1 MATEL
6 PSLKGLQAFEAAA
19 RYRSVTLA
27 SNELNVTPGAV
38 SLQIRELETRLGVQL
53 FFRKPRSIQL
63 TREGERYYGA
73 LRTAFRM
80 MREATAELTARS
92 EITVLTLSCTP
103 TFAIQWLMPRLPAFQ
118 QQHPYVD
125 VRISVTNR
133 LVDFSRDDVD
143 LAVRHGF
150 GRYEGLESIRF
161 IDDSTLP
168 VCSPQLLEKYGP
180 LQEAGDLK
188 AVPLLHDENRNEWRR
203 WLEAAGASDVDASGG
218 TVFID
223 SNGALDA
230 AKAGHGIALTRRSFV
245 SRELAEGALI
255 APFGKDMAS
264 TLAYFLVYPR
274 RMLDNP
280 DLVTLIEWMLSQARS
295 AEAGSL

>member
-1 MATEL
+1 MAAEL

-103 TFAIQWLMPRLPAFQ
+103 TFAVQWLMPRLPGFQ
-118 QQHPYVD
+118 QQHPHVD

-143 LAVRHGF
+143 LEVRHGF

-168 VCSPQLLEKYGP
+168 VCSPQFLEKYGS
-180 LQEAGDLK
+180 LQEASDLK
-188 AVPLLHDENRNEWRR
+188 SVPLLHDENRNEWRR

-230 AKAGHGIALTRRSFV
+230 AKAGHGIALTRRSLV

>member
-1 MATEL
+1 MAAEL

-38 SLQIRELETRLGVQL
+38 SLQIRELEARLGVQL

-103 TFAIQWLMPRLPAFQ
+103 TFAVQWLMPRLPSFQ
-118 QQHPYVD
+118 QQHPHVD

-168 VCSPQLLEKYGP
+168 VCSPQFLEKYGS
-180 LQEAGDLK
+180 LQEASDLK
-188 AVPLLHDENRNEWRR
+188 SVPLLHDENRNEWRR

-230 AKAGHGIALTRRSFV
+230 AKAGHGIALTRRSLV

>member
-1 MATEL
+1 MAAEL

-38 SLQIRELETRLGVQL
+38 SLQIRELEARLGVQL

-103 TFAIQWLMPRLPAFQ
+103 TFAVQWLMPRLPGFQ
-118 QQHPYVD
+118 QQHPHVD

-168 VCSPQLLEKYGP
+168 VCSPQFLEKYGS
-180 LQEAGDLK
+180 LQEASDLK
-188 AVPLLHDENRNEWRR
+188 SVPLLHDENRNEWRR

-230 AKAGHGIALTRRSFV
+230 AKAGHGIALTRRSLV

>member
-1 MATEL
+1 MAAEL

-38 SLQIRELETRLGVQL
+38 SLQIRELEARLGVQL

-92 EITVLTLSCTP
+92 QITVLTLSCTP
-103 TFAIQWLMPRLPAFQ
+103 TFAVQWLMPRLPSFQ
-118 QQHPYVD
+118 QQHPHVD

-133 LVDFSRDDVD
+133 LVDFARDDVD

-150 GRYEGLESIRF
+150 GQYEGLESIRF

-168 VCSPQLLEKYGP
+168 VCSPQLLEKYGS
-180 LQEAGDLK
+180 LQEAADLK
-188 AVPLLHDENRNEWRR
+188 AAPLLHDENRNEWRR

-230 AKAGHGIALTRRSFV
+230 AKAGHGIALTRRSLV

-264 TLAYFLVYPR
+264 TLAYFFVYPR

-280 DLVTLIEWMLSQARS
+280 DLVMLIEWMLSEARS

>member
-1 MATEL
+1 MAAEL

-38 SLQIRELETRLGVQL
+38 SLQIRELEARLGVQL

-103 TFAIQWLMPRLPAFQ
+103 TFAVQWLMPRLPSFQ
-118 QQHPYVD
+118 QQHPHVD

-168 VCSPQLLEKYGP
+168 VCSPQFLEKYGS
-180 LQEAGDLK
+180 LQEASDLK
-188 AVPLLHDENRNEWRR
+188 SVPLLHDENRNEWRR

-218 TVFID
+218 TAFID

-230 AKAGHGIALTRRSFV
+230 AKAGHGIALTRRSLV

>member
-1 MATEL
+1 MAAEL

-27 SNELNVTPGAV
+27 SNELNVTHGAV
-38 SLQIRELETRLGVQL
+38 SLQIRELEARLGVQL

-103 TFAIQWLMPRLPAFQ
+103 TFAVQWLMPRLPGFQ
-118 QQHPYVD
+118 QQHPHVD

-168 VCSPQLLEKYGP
+168 VSSPQFLEKYGS
-180 LQEAGDLK
+180 LQEASDLK
-188 AVPLLHDENRNEWRR
+188 SVPLLHDENRNEWRR
-203 WLEAAGASDVDASGG
+203 WLEAAGAPEVDASGG

-230 AKAGHGIALTRRSFV
+230 AKAGHGIALTRRSLV

>member
-1 MATEL
+1 MAAEL
-6 PSLKGLQAFEAAA
+6 PSLKGLRAFEAAA

-38 SLQIRELETRLGVQL
+38 SLQIRELEARLGVQL

-103 TFAIQWLMPRLPAFQ
+103 TFAVQWLMPRLPSFQ
-118 QQHPYVD
+118 QQHPHVD

-168 VCSPQLLEKYGP
+168 VCSPQFLEKYGS
-180 LQEAGDLK
+180 LQEASDLK
-188 AVPLLHDENRNEWRR
+188 SVPLLHDENRNEWRR

-230 AKAGHGIALTRRSFV
+230 AKAGHGIALTRRSLV

>member
-1 MATEL
+1 MAAEL

-27 SNELNVTPGAV
+27 ANELNVTPGAV

-53 FFRKPRSIQL
+53 FLRRPRSIEL

-92 EITVLTLSCTP
+92 EVTAITLSCTP

-118 QQHPYVD
+118 QQHAHVD
-125 VRISVTNR
+125 VRVSVTNR
-133 LVDFSRDDVD
+133 LVDFARDNVD

-150 GRYEGLESIRF
+150 GRYEGLESVRF

-168 VCSPQLLEKYGP
+168 VGSPQLLEKYGALREP
-180 LQEAGDLK
+180 GDL
-188 AVPLLHDENRNEWRR
+188 ASVPLLHDENRNEWRR
-203 WLEAAGASDVDASGG
+203 WLEAAGAPEVDPSGG

-230 AKAGHGIALTRRSFV
+230 AKAGHGVALTRRSLV
-245 SRELAEGALI
+245 ARELAEGALV
-255 APFGKDMAS
+255 APFGKDVAS
-264 TLAYFLVYPR
+264 TLAYFIVYPR
-274 RMLDNP
+274 RAMDNP
-280 DLVTLIEWMLSQARS
+280 DLVAFIDWMILEARS
-295 AEAGSL
+295 GEAGSL

>member
-1 MATEL
+1 MVAEL

-38 SLQIRELETRLGVQL
+38 SLQIRELEARLGVQL

-103 TFAIQWLMPRLPAFQ
+103 TFAVQWLMPRLPSFQ
-118 QQHPYVD
+118 QQHPHVD

-168 VCSPQLLEKYGP
+168 VCSPQFLEKYGS
-180 LQEAGDLK
+180 LQEASDLK
-188 AVPLLHDENRNEWRR
+188 SVPLLHDENRNEWRR

-230 AKAGHGIALTRRSFV
+230 AKAGHGIALTRRSLV

>member
-1 MATEL
+1 MAAEL

-38 SLQIRELETRLGVQL
+38 SLQIRELEARLGVQL

-103 TFAIQWLMPRLPAFQ
+103 TFAVQWLMPRLPGFQ
-118 QQHPYVD
+118 QQHPHVD

-168 VCSPQLLEKYGP
+168 VSSPQFLEKYGS
-180 LQEAGDLK
+180 LQEASDLK
-188 AVPLLHDENRNEWRR
+188 SVPLLHDENRNEWRR
-203 WLEAAGASDVDASGG
+203 WLEAAGAPEVDASGG

-230 AKAGHGIALTRRSFV
+230 AKAGHGIALTRRSLV

>member
-1 MATEL
+1 MAAEL

-38 SLQIRELETRLGVQL
+38 SLQIRELEARLGVQL
-53 FFRKPRSIQL
+53 FSRKPRSIQL

-103 TFAIQWLMPRLPAFQ
+103 TFAVQWLMPRLPAFQ
-118 QQHPYVD
+118 QQHPQVD

-143 LAVRHGF
+143 LAVRHGS
-150 GRYEGLESIRF
+150 GHYDGLESIRF

-168 VCSPQLLEKYGP
+168 VCAPQLLEKYGP
-180 LQEAGDLK
+180 LQEVGDLK
-188 AVPLLHDENRNEWRR
+188 SIPLLHDENRNEWRR

-230 AKAGHGIALTRRSFV
+230 AKAGHGIALTRRSLV

-264 TLAYFLVYPR
+264 TLAYFVVYPR

-280 DLVTLIEWMLSQARS
+280 DLVTLIDWMLLEARS

>member
-230 AKAGHGIALTRRSFV
+230 AKAGHGIALTRRSLV
-245 SRELAEGALI
+245 SRELVEGALI

>member
-1 MATEL
+1 MAAEL

-27 SNELNVTPGAV
+27 ANELNVTPGAV
-38 SLQIRELETRLGVQL
+38 SLQVRDLETRLGVQL
-53 FFRKPRSIQL
+53 FFRRPRSIQL
-63 TREGERYYGA
+63 TRKGERYYGA

-92 EITVLTLSCTP
+92 DITVLTLSCTP
-103 TFAIQWLMPRLPAFQ
+103 TFAAQWLMPRLPAFQ
-118 QQHPYVD
+118 QQHPHID

-133 LVDFSRDDVD
+133 LVDFSKDDVD
-143 LAVRHGF
+143 LAVRHGY

-168 VCSPQLLEKYGP
+168 VCSPMLIEKRGP
-180 LQEAGDLK
+180 LRVPGDLK
-188 AVPLLHDENRNEWRR
+188 SVPLLHDENRNEWRL
-203 WLEAAGASDVDASGG
+203 WLETAGAADVDASGG

-230 AKAGHGIALTRRSFV
+230 AKAGHGIALTRRSLV
-245 SRELAEGALI
+245 SRELAEGTLL
-255 APFGKDMAS
+255 APFEKDITS
-264 TLAYFLVYPR
+264 TLAYFLVYPP

-280 DLVTLIEWMLSQARS
+280 DLVKLRDWMLSQAH
-295 AEAGSL
+295 AVGDGSL

>member
-1 MATEL
+1 MAAEL

-38 SLQIRELETRLGVQL
+38 SLQIRELEARLGVQL

-103 TFAIQWLMPRLPAFQ
+103 TFAVQWLMPRLPGFQ
-118 QQHPYVD
+118 QQYPHVD

-168 VCSPQLLEKYGP
+168 VCSPQFLNGS
-180 LQEAGDLK
+180 LQEASDLK
-188 AVPLLHDENRNEWRR
+188 SVPLLHDENRNEWRR

-230 AKAGHGIALTRRSFV
+230 AKAGHGIALTRRSLV

>member
-230 AKAGHGIALTRRSFV
+230 AKAGHGIALTRRSLV
-245 SRELAEGALI
+245 SHELAEGALI

>member
-38 SLQIRELETRLGVQL
+38 SLQIRELEARLGVQL

-103 TFAIQWLMPRLPAFQ
+103 TFAVQWLMPRLPAFQ
-118 QQHPYVD
+118 ERHPHVD

-133 LVDFSRDDVD
+133 LVDFARDDVD

-168 VCSPQLLEKYGP
+168 VCAPQLLERYGV
-180 LQEAGDLK
+180 LREAADLK

-230 AKAGHGIALTRRSFV
+230 AKAGHGVALTRRSLV

-280 DLVTLIEWMLSQARS
+280 DLVTLIDWMVSQAGS
-295 AEAGSL
+295 TEAGSL

>member
-1 MATEL
+1 MAAEL

-103 TFAIQWLMPRLPAFQ
+103 TFAVQWLMPRLPSFQ
-118 QQHPYVD
+118 QQHPHVD

-168 VCSPQLLEKYGP
+168 VCSPQFLEKYGS
-180 LQEAGDLK
+180 LQEASDLK
-188 AVPLLHDENRNEWRR
+188 SVPLLHDENRNEWRR

-230 AKAGHGIALTRRSFV
+230 AKAGHGIALTRRSLV

>member
-1 MATEL
+1 MAVEL

-38 SLQIRELETRLGVQL
+38 SLQIRELEARLGVQL

-103 TFAIQWLMPRLPAFQ
+103 TFAVQWLMPRLPAFQ
-118 QQHPYVD
+118 QQHPQVD

-161 IDDSTLP
+161 IDDGTLP

-188 AVPLLHDENRNEWRR
+188 SIPLLHDENRNEWRR
-203 WLEAAGASDVDASGG
+203 WLEAAGVSDVDASGG
-218 TVFID
+218 TV
-223 SNGALDA
+223 
-230 AKAGHGIALTRRSFV
+230 
-245 SRELAEGALI
+245 
-255 APFGKDMAS
+255 
-264 TLAYFLVYPR
+264 
-274 RMLDNP
+274 
-280 DLVTLIEWMLSQARS
+280 
-295 AEAGSL
+295 

>member
-168 VCSPQLLEKYGP
+168 VCSPQLLEKYGS

-230 AKAGHGIALTRRSFV
+230 AKAGHGIALTRRSLV

>member
-1 MATEL
+1 MVAEL

-38 SLQIRELETRLGVQL
+38 SLQIRELEARLGVQL

-103 TFAIQWLMPRLPAFQ
+103 TFAVQWLMPRLPAFQ
-118 QQHPYVD
+118 QQYPQVD

-168 VCSPQLLEKYGP
+168 VCAPQLLEKYGP

-188 AVPLLHDENRNEWRR
+188 SIPLLHDENRNEWRR
-203 WLEAAGASDVDASGG
+203 WLEAAGTSDGDASGG

-230 AKAGHGIALTRRSFV
+230 AKAGHGIALTRRSLV

-280 DLVTLIEWMLSQARS
+280 DLVTLIDWMLLEARS

>member
-1 MATEL
+1 MAAEL

-27 SNELNVTPGAV
+27 SNQLNVTPGAV

-103 TFAIQWLMPRLPAFQ
+103 TFAVQWLMPRLPGFQ
-118 QQHPYVD
+118 QQHPHVD

-168 VCSPQLLEKYGP
+168 VCSPQFLEKYGS
-180 LQEAGDLK
+180 LQEASDLK
-188 AVPLLHDENRNEWRR
+188 SVPLLHDENRNEWRR

-230 AKAGHGIALTRRSFV
+230 AKAGHGIALTRRSLV

>member
-1 MATEL
+1 MAAEL

-38 SLQIRELETRLGVQL
+38 SLQIRELEARLGVQL

-103 TFAIQWLMPRLPAFQ
+103 TFAVQWLMPRLPGFQ
-118 QQHPYVD
+118 QQYPHVD

-168 VCSPQLLEKYGP
+168 VCSPQFLEKYGS
-180 LQEAGDLK
+180 LQEASDLK
-188 AVPLLHDENRNEWRR
+188 SVPLLHDENRNEWRR

-230 AKAGHGIALTRRSFV
+230 AKAGHGIALTRRSLV

-280 DLVTLIEWMLSQARS
+280 DLATLIEWMLSQARS

>member
-1 MATEL
+1 MAAEL

-103 TFAIQWLMPRLPAFQ
+103 TFAVQWLMPRLPGFQ
-118 QQHPYVD
+118 QQHPHVD

-161 IDDSTLP
+161 IDDGTLP
-168 VCSPQLLEKYGP
+168 VCSPQFLEKYGS
-180 LQEAGDLK
+180 LQEASDLK
-188 AVPLLHDENRNEWRR
+188 SVPLLHDENRNEWRR

-230 AKAGHGIALTRRSFV
+230 AKAGHGIALTRRSLV

>member
-1 MATEL
+1 MAAEL

-103 TFAIQWLMPRLPAFQ
+103 TFAVQWLMPRLPGFQ
-118 QQHPYVD
+118 QQHPHVD

-143 LAVRHGF
+143 LEVRHGF

-168 VCSPQLLEKYGP
+168 VCSPQFLEKYGS
-180 LQEAGDLK
+180 LQEASDLK
-188 AVPLLHDENRNEWRR
+188 SVPLLHDENRNEWRR

-230 AKAGHGIALTRRSFV
+230 AKAGHGIALTRRSLV
-245 SRELAEGALI
+245 SRELAEGVDRPLRERH
-255 APFGKDMAS
+255 G
-264 TLAYFLVYPR
+264 
-274 RMLDNP
+274 
-280 DLVTLIEWMLSQARS
+280 
-295 AEAGSL
+295 

>member
-1 MATEL
+1 MTTEL

-38 SLQIRELETRLGVQL
+38 SLQIRELEARLGVQL

-103 TFAIQWLMPRLPAFQ
+103 TFAVQWLMPRLPSFQ
-118 QQHPYVD
+118 QQNPHVD

-168 VCSPQLLEKYGP
+168 VCAPQLLEKYGP
-180 LQEAGDLK
+180 LREAGDLK
-188 AVPLLHDENRNEWRR
+188 SVPLLHDENRNEWRR
-203 WLEAAGASDVDASGG
+203 WLEAAGASEVDASGG

-230 AKAGHGIALTRRSFV
+230 AKAGHGIALTRRSLV
-245 SRELAEGALI
+245 SRELVEGALI
-255 APFGKDMAS
+255 APFGTDIAS

-280 DLVTLIEWMLSQARS
+280 DLVTLIDWMLSQAGS
-295 AEAGSL
+295 TEAGSL

>member
-1 MATEL
+1 MAAEL

-38 SLQIRELETRLGVQL
+38 SLQIRELEARLGVQL
-53 FFRKPRSIQL
+53 FSRKPRSIQL

-103 TFAIQWLMPRLPAFQ
+103 TFAVQWLMPRLPDFQ
-118 QQHPYVD
+118 QRHPHVD

-188 AVPLLHDENRNEWRR
+188 SVPLLHDENRNEWRR
-203 WLEAAGASDVDASGG
+203 WLEAAGARDVDASGG

-230 AKAGHGIALTRRSFV
+230 AKAGHGIALTRRSLV

-280 DLVTLIEWMLSQARS
+280 DLVTLIDWMLSEARS

>member
-1 MATEL
+1 MAAEL

-103 TFAIQWLMPRLPAFQ
+103 TFAIQWLMPRLPTFQ

-230 AKAGHGIALTRRSFV
+230 AKAGHGIALTRRSLV
-245 SRELAEGALI
+245 SRELAEGALM

>member
-1 MATEL
+1 MC
-6 PSLKGLQAFEAAA
+6 
-19 RYRSVTLA
+19 
-27 SNELNVTPGAV
+27 NC
-38 SLQIRELETRLGVQL
+38 
-53 FFRKPRSIQL
+53 FRKPRSIQL

-103 TFAIQWLMPRLPAFQ
+103 TFAVQWLMPRLPAFQ
-118 QQHPYVD
+118 QQHPQVD

-180 LQEAGDLK
+180 LREAGDLK
-188 AVPLLHDENRNEWRR
+188 SVPLLHDENRNEWRR
-203 WLEAAGASDVDASGG
+203 WLEAAGAAEVDASGG

-230 AKAGHGIALTRRSFV
+230 AKAGHGIALTRRSLV

-280 DLVTLIEWMLSQARS
+280 DLVTLIDWMLSEAHS
-295 AEAGSL
+295 SEAGSL

>member
-1 MATEL
+1 MSTEL

-38 SLQIRELETRLGVQL
+38 SLQIRELEARLGVQL

-103 TFAIQWLMPRLPAFQ
+103 TFAVQWLMPRLPAFQ
-118 QQHPYVD
+118 QQHPQVD

-180 LQEAGDLK
+180 LREAGDLK
-188 AVPLLHDENRNEWRR
+188 SVPL
-203 WLEAAGASDVDASGG
+203 
-218 TVFID
+218 
-223 SNGALDA
+223 
-230 AKAGHGIALTRRSFV
+230 
-245 SRELAEGALI
+245 
-255 APFGKDMAS
+255 
-264 TLAYFLVYPR
+264 
-274 RMLDNP
+274 
-280 DLVTLIEWMLSQARS
+280 
-295 AEAGSL
+295 

>member
-1 MATEL
+1 MAAEL

-103 TFAIQWLMPRLPAFQ
+103 TFAVQWLMPRLPGFQ
-118 QQHPYVD
+118 QQHPHVD

-168 VCSPQLLEKYGP
+168 VCSPQFLEKYGS
-180 LQEAGDLK
+180 LQEASDLK
-188 AVPLLHDENRNEWRR
+188 SVPLLHDENRNEWRR

-230 AKAGHGIALTRRSFV
+230 AKAGHGIALTRRSLV

>member
-1 MATEL
+1 MAAEL

-38 SLQIRELETRLGVQL
+38 SLQIRELEARLGVQL

-103 TFAIQWLMPRLPAFQ
+103 TFAVQWLMPRLPAFQ
-118 QQHPYVD
+118 QRHPHVD

-143 LAVRHGF
+143 LAVRHF

-188 AVPLLHDENRNEWRR
+188 SVPLLHDENRNEWRR
-203 WLEAAGASDVDASGG
+203 WLEAAGARDVDASGG

-230 AKAGHGIALTRRSFV
+230 AKAGHGIALTRRSLV

-280 DLVTLIEWMLSQARS
+280 DLVTLIDWMLSEARS

>member
-103 TFAIQWLMPRLPAFQ
+103 TFAIQWLMPRLPTFQ

-230 AKAGHGIALTRRSFV
+230 AKAGHGIALTRRSLV

-274 RMLDNP
+274 HMLDNP